1 MGRKAWSE
9 SMADSEYAAAMA
21 RFLGARVCELFA
33 DERIVEV
40 YVNRDLAVRT
50 DGAEGRRETALV
62 LSEESIRGF
71 LNIAATREGISLGG
85 EDGVYEIAAEL
96 PAEIFG
102 KARLQGMVSPLVEA
116 AAFVVRKHPARIL
129 LLPELVASGS
139 ASPEQHAVLIEALSK
154 GESLIVSGATK
165 SGKTNLVNALLH
177 ELVAIRPG
185 VRVVVLE
192 DTPEV
197 VCPARDTLRMV
208 TVEKRVDLHDLVRIG
223 VRCHPDV
230 FVVGEVR
237 GRDAYPF
244 LDSMATGHG
253 GGMCTIHAG
262 SPQGA
267 LQRLNRLAR
276 LGASGESEQH
286 VLIAEVIR
294 LVVQMAWVGSAPRIV
309 EIVRVEGWSEGRG
322 YQLERLA

>member
-1 MGRKAWSE
+1 
-9 SMADSEYAAAMA
+9 MADSEYASAMA
-21 RFLGARVCELFA
+21 RFLGPRVCELFS
-33 DERIVEV
+33 DERIVEI
-40 YVNRDLAVRT
+40 YVNFDPVVRT
-50 DGAEGRRETALV
+50 DGVAGRRETDLM

-102 KARLQGMVSPLVEA
+102 KARLQGMVPPLVEA
-116 AAFVVRKHPARIL
+116 AAFIVRKHPSRIL
-129 LLPELVASGS
+129 LLPELVACGS
-139 ASPEQHAVLIEALSK
+139 ASPEQYAVLKEALRA
-154 GESLIVSGATK
+154 GESIIVSGATK

-177 ELVAIRPG
+177 ELIRIRPG

-197 VCPARDTLRMV
+197 VCPARDTLRML

-262 SPQGA
+262 SPPGA

-286 VLIAEVIR
+286 ALIAEVIR
-294 LVVQMAWVGSAPRIV
+294 LVVQMAWVGSAPKIV
-309 EIVRVEGWSEGRG
+309 EIVRVQGWLEGRG

>member
-1 MGRKAWSE
+1 
-9 SMADSEYAAAMA
+9 MADSEYAAAMG
-21 RFLGARVCELFA
+21 RFLGPHVCELFS

-40 YVNRDLAVRT
+40 YVNRDLVVRT
-50 DGAEGRRETALV
+50 DGIGGRRETELV
-62 LSEESIRGF
+62 LSEEAIRGF

-85 EDGVYEIAAEL
+85 EESCEIAAEL

-102 KARLQGMVSPLVEA
+102 KARLQGMVPPLVERA
-116 AAFVVRKHPARIL
+116 SFVVRKHPARIL
-129 LLPELVASGS
+129 LFPELVACGS
-139 ASPEQHAVLIEALSK
+139 ATPEQYAALKEALANRDSI
-154 GESLIVSGATK
+154 IVSGATK

-177 ELVAIRPG
+177 ELVEIRPD

-253 GGMCTIHAG
+253 GGMCTLHAG

-267 LQRLNRLAR
+267 LMRLNRLAR
-276 LGASGESEQH
+276 LGTSGESNQH
-286 VLIAEVIR
+286 ELIAEVIR

-309 EIVRVEGWSEGRG
+309 EVARIEGWLEGRG

>member
-1 MGRKAWSE
+1 
-9 SMADSEYAAAMA
+9 MADSEYAAAMA
-21 RFLGARVCELFA
+21 RFLGPRVCELFC

-40 YVNRDLAVRT
+40 YVNHDLRVRT
-50 DGAEGRRETALV
+50 DGAGGRRETALV
-62 LSEESIRGF
+62 LTEESIRGF

-85 EDGVYEIAAEL
+85 EEGVYEIAAEL

-102 KARLQGMVSPLVEA
+102 KARLQGIVPPLVEVA
-116 AAFVVRKHPARIL
+116 TFVVRKHPARIL
-129 LLPELVASGS
+129 LLPELVACGS
-139 ASPEQHAVLIEALSK
+139 ASPEQYAVLKEALAS

-177 ELVAIRPG
+177 ELVALRPD

-197 VCPARDTLRMV
+197 VCPARDTLKMV

-230 FVVGEVR
+230 FVIGEVR

-262 SPQGA
+262 SPPGA
-267 LQRLNRLAR
+267 LLRLNRLAR
-276 LGASGESEQH
+276 LGASGELEQH
-286 VLIAEVIR
+286 ALITEVIR
-294 LVVQMAWVGSAPRIV
+294 LVVQMAWVGSAPKIV
-309 EIVRVEGWSEGRG
+309 EIVRVQGWLEGRG

>member
-1 MGRKAWSE
+1 
-9 SMADSEYAAAMA
+9 MADSEYAAAMG
-21 RFLGARVCELFA
+21 RFLGRRVCELFA
-33 DERIVEV
+33 DERVVEI
-40 YVNRDLAVRT
+40 YVNRDLVVRT
-50 DGAEGRRETALV
+50 DGIGGRQQTDLA
-62 LSEESIRGF
+62 LSEESVRGF

-85 EDGVYEIAAEL
+85 EDSACEIASEL
-96 PAEIFG
+96 PEETFG
-102 KARLQGMVSPLVEA
+102 RARLQGMVPPLVECA
-116 AAFVVRKHPARIL
+116 SFVVRKRPARIL
-129 LLPELVASGS
+129 LLPELVERGS
-139 ASPEQHAVLIEALSK
+139 VSPEQFRALTAALEGGDSI
-154 GESLIVSGATK
+154 IVSGATK

-177 ELVAIRPG
+177 ELVEIRPD
-185 VRVVVLE
+185 VRLVILE
-192 DTPEV
+192 DTPEI

-267 LQRLNRLAR
+267 LMRLNRLAKW
-276 LGASGESEQH
+276 GAESEQH
-286 VLIAEVIR
+286 ELIAEVIH
-294 LVVQMAWVGSAPRIV
+294 LVVQMSWVGSAPRMV
-309 EIVRVEGWSEGRG
+309 EVARLKGWVEGRG
-322 YQLERLA
+322 YRLERLA

>member
-1 MGRKAWSE
+1 
-9 SMADSEYAAAMA
+9 MADSEYAAAMG
-21 RFLGARVCELFA
+21 RFLGRRVCELFD
-33 DERIVEV
+33 DERVVEV
-40 YVNRDLAVRT
+40 YVNADLVVRT
-50 DGAEGRRETALV
+50 DGLAGRRETDLV

-71 LNIAATREGISLGG
+71 LNIAATREGISLDG
-85 EDGVYEIAAEL
+85 EASACEIAAEL

-102 KARLQGMVSPLVEA
+102 KARLQGMVPPLVEVST
-116 AAFVVRKHPARIL
+116 FVVRKHPARIL
-129 LLPELVASGS
+129 LLPELVACGS
-139 ASPEQHAVLIEALSK
+139 ASAEQYQVLKEALAI
-154 GESLIVSGATK
+154 GESIIVSGATK

-177 ELVAIRPG
+177 ELAAMRPE

-208 TVEKRVDLHDLVRIG
+208 TVDKRVELHDLVRIG

-262 SPQGA
+262 SALGA
-267 LQRLNRLAR
+267 LMRLNRLAR
-276 LGASGESEQH
+276 LGASGELEQH
-286 VLIAEVIR
+286 ALIAEVIR
-294 LVVQMAWVGSAPRIV
+294 LVVQMAWVGTAPRIV
-309 EIVRVEGWSEGRG
+309 EIVRVQGWLDGKG

>member
-1 MGRKAWSE
+1 M
-9 SMADSEYAAAMA
+9 
-21 RFLGARVCELFA
+21 
-33 DERIVEV
+33 
-40 YVNRDLAVRT
+40 
-50 DGAEGRRETALV
+50 

-85 EDGVYEIAAEL
+85 EESACEIAAEL

-102 KARLQGMVSPLVEA
+102 KARLQGMVPPLVEA
-116 AAFVVRKHPARIL
+116 PSSVARKHPARIL
-129 LLPELVASGS
+129 LFPELVATGW
-139 ASPEQHAVLIEALSK
+139 ASPEQVAVLKGALAD

-177 ELVAIRPG
+177 ELVERRPG

-197 VCPARDTLRMV
+197 VCPARDTLRML
-208 TVEKRVDLHDLVRIG
+208 TVEQRVDLHDLVRIG

-262 SPQGA
+262 SPLGA
-267 LQRLNRLAR
+267 LLRLNRLAK

-286 VLIAEVIR
+286 DLIAEVLQ
-294 LVVQMAWVGSAPRIV
+294 LVVHMAWVGSAPRILEV
-309 EIVRVEGWSEGRG
+309 VRIGGWSEGRG
-322 YQLERLA
+322 YELERLA

>member
-1 MGRKAWSE
+1 MEWSAF
-9 SMADSEYAAAMA
+9 MADAEYAAAMA
-21 RFLGARVCELFA
+21 RFLGGRVCELFA
-33 DERIVEV
+33 DESIVEV
-40 YVNRDLAVRT
+40 YANGDLAVRT
-50 DGAEGRRETALV
+50 DGIGGRRQTDLV

-85 EDGVYEIAAEL
+85 EEGAWEIAAEL

-102 KARLQGMVSPLVEA
+102 KARLQGMVPPLVGA
-116 AAFVVRKHPARIL
+116 ASFVVRKHPARIL
-129 LLPELVASGS
+129 LFPELVASGS
-139 ASPEQHAVLIEALSK
+139 ASAEQYGVLTEALAGGDSI
-154 GESLIVSGATK
+154 IVSGATK

-177 ELVAIRPG
+177 ELVESRPD

-208 TVEKRVDLHDLVRIG
+208 TVEKRLDLHDLVRIG

-262 SPQGA
+262 SPLGA
-267 LQRLNRLAR
+267 LARLNRLAK
-276 LGASGESEQH
+276 LGASGELEQH
-286 VLIAEVIR
+286 ELIAEVIR
-294 LVVQMAWVGSAPRIV
+294 LVVQMAWVGSAPRIA
-309 EIVRVEGWSEGRG
+309 EIVRIEGWLPGRG
-322 YQLERLA
+322 YELRRLA

>member
-1 MGRKAWSE
+1 
-9 SMADSEYAAAMA
+9 MADSEYAAAMA
-21 RFLGARVCELFA
+21 RFLGPRVCELFA
-33 DERIVEV
+33 DEGIIEV
-40 YVNRDLAVRT
+40 YVNHDCTVRT
-50 DGAEGRRETALV
+50 DGAGGRRETALT
-62 LSEESIRGF
+62 LTEESIRGF

-85 EDGVYEIAAEL
+85 EEGVYEIAAEL

-102 KARLQGMVSPLVEA
+102 KARLQGMVPPLVEA
-116 AAFVVRKHPARIL
+116 ATFVVRKHPARIL
-129 LLPELVASGS
+129 LLPELVACGS
-139 ASPEQHAVLIEALSK
+139 ASPEQYAVLKEALAS

-177 ELVAIRPG
+177 ELVALWPD

-197 VCPARDTLRMV
+197 VCPARDTLKMV

-267 LQRLNRLAR
+267 LQRLNRLAK
-276 LGASGESEQH
+276 LGALGEFEQH
-286 VLIAEVIR
+286 ALIAEVIR

-309 EIVRVEGWSEGRG
+309 EIVRVQGWLEGRG
-322 YQLERLA
+322 YQIERLA

>member
-1 MGRKAWSE
+1 
-9 SMADSEYAAAMA
+9 MADSEYAAAMA
-21 RFLGARVCELFA
+21 RFLGPEVAKLFA

-40 YVNRDLAVRT
+40 YVNRDLVVRT
-50 DGAEGRRETALV
+50 DGIGGRRETDLV
-62 LSEESIRGF
+62 LSVEAVRGF

-85 EDGVYEIAAEL
+85 EESCEIAAEL

-102 KARLQGMVSPLVEA
+102 KARLQGMVPPLVEA
-116 AAFVVRKHPARIL
+116 PSFVARKHPARIL
-129 LLPELVASGS
+129 LFPELVDRGS
-139 ASPEQHAVLIEALSK
+139 ASPEQYSVLKQALADGDSI
-154 GESLIVSGATK
+154 IVSGATK

-177 ELVAIRPG
+177 ELVDLRAE
-185 VRVVVLE
+185 VRVVLLE
-192 DTPEV
+192 DTPEIA
-197 VCPARDTLRMV
+197 CPARDTLRMV

-237 GRDAYPF
+237 GQDAYPF

-267 LQRLNRLAR
+267 LGRLNRLAK
-276 LGASGESEQH
+276 LGASGDSHQH
-286 VLIAEVIR
+286 ELIAEVIR
-294 LVVQMAWVGSAPRIV
+294 LVVQMAWVGSAPRILEV
-309 EIVRVEGWSEGRG
+309 VRIEGWVEGRG
-322 YQLERLA
+322 YELRRLA

>member
-1 MGRKAWSE
+1 L
-9 SMADSEYAAAMA
+9 ADSEYAAAMG
-21 RFLGARVCELFA
+21 RYLGLRVCALFA
-33 DERIVEV
+33 DEGIVEV
-40 YVNRDLAVRT
+40 YVNRDLVVRT
-50 DGAEGRRETALV
+50 DGIGGRRETDLV

-85 EDGVYEIAAEL
+85 EESACEIAAEL

-102 KARLQGMVSPLVEA
+102 KARLQGMVPPLVECA
-116 AAFVVRKHPARIL
+116 SFVVRKHPARIL
-129 LLPELVASGS
+129 LFPELVACGS
-139 ASPEQHAVLIEALSK
+139 ATAEQYAVLKAALAGGDSI
-154 GESLIVSGATK
+154 IVSGATK

-177 ELVAIRPG
+177 ELVAIRPD
-185 VRVVVLE
+185 VRVAVLE

-208 TVEKRVDLHDLVRIG
+208 TVDKRIDLHDLVRIG

-262 SPQGA
+262 SPLGA
-267 LQRLNRLAR
+267 LMRLNRLAK
-276 LGASGESEQH
+276 LAAAGESEQH
-286 VLIAEVIR
+286 PLIAEVIR
-294 LVVQMAWVGSAPRIV
+294 LVVQMAWVGSGPRIV
-309 EIVRVEGWSEGRG
+309 EIVRVQDWFEGRG

>member
-1 MGRKAWSE
+1 
-9 SMADSEYAAAMA
+9 MAETEYAAAMA
-21 RFLGARVCELFA
+21 RFLGRGVCSLFA
-33 DERIVEV
+33 EEGIVEV
-40 YVNRDLAVRT
+40 YVNRDSRVRT
-50 DGAEGRRETALV
+50 DGIGGRRETDLV
-62 LSEESIRGF
+62 LSEEAIRGF

-85 EDGVYEIAAEL
+85 EEGTCEIASEL
-96 PAEIFG
+96 PAETFG
-102 KARLQGMVSPLVEA
+102 KARLQGMVPPLVEA
-116 AAFVVRKHPARIL
+116 PSFVVRKHPARIL
-129 LLPELVASGS
+129 LFPELVACGS
-139 ASPEQHAVLIEALSK
+139 ASPEQYAVLQGALEN
-154 GESLIVSGATK
+154 GDSLVVSGATK

-177 ELVAIRPG
+177 ELVEMRPQ

-197 VCPARDTLRMV
+197 VSPARDTLRMV
-208 TVEKRVDLHDLVRIG
+208 TLDKRVDLHDLVRIG

-253 GGMCTIHAG
+253 GGMCTLHAG

-267 LQRLNRLAR
+267 LMRLNRLAK
-276 LGASGESEQH
+276 LGAAGEAEQH
-286 VLIAEVIR
+286 PLIAEVIR
-294 LVVQMAWVGSAPRIV
+294 IVVQMAWMGSAPRILEV
-309 EIVRVEGWSEGRG
+309 VRIAGWVEGRG

>member
-1 MGRKAWSE
+1 
-9 SMADSEYAAAMA
+9 MADSEYAAAMG
-21 RFLGARVCELFA
+21 RFLGPRVCELFL

-40 YVNRDLAVRT
+40 YVNRDLVVRT
-50 DGAEGRRETALV
+50 DGIGGRRETELV
-62 LSEESIRGF
+62 LSEEAIRGF

-85 EDGVYEIAAEL
+85 EESCEIAAEL

-102 KARLQGMVSPLVEA
+102 KARLQGMVPPLVERA
-116 AAFVVRKHPARIL
+116 SFVVRKHPARIL
-129 LLPELVASGS
+129 LFPELVACGS
-139 ASPEQHAVLIEALSK
+139 ASPEQYTALKEALANGDSI
-154 GESLIVSGATK
+154 IVSGATK

-177 ELVAIRPG
+177 ELVEVRPE
-185 VRVVVLE
+185 VRVVILE

-208 TVEKRVDLHDLVRIG
+208 TVEKRMDLHDLVRIG

-253 GGMCTIHAG
+253 GGMCTLHAG

-267 LQRLNRLAR
+267 LMRLNRLAR
-276 LGASGESEQH
+276 LGTSGESNQH
-286 VLIAEVIR
+286 ELIAEVIR
-294 LVVQMAWVGSAPRIV
+294 LVVQMAWVGSGPRIV
-309 EIVRVEGWSEGRG
+309 EVVRIEGWLEGRG
-322 YQLERLA
+322 YRLERLA

>member
-1 MGRKAWSE
+1 
-9 SMADSEYAAAMA
+9 MADSEYAAAMG
-21 RFLGARVCELFA
+21 RFLGPRVCALFA
-33 DERIVEV
+33 DESIVEV
-40 YVNRDLAVRT
+40 YVNGDLVVRT
-50 DGAEGRRETALV
+50 DGAGGRRETDLS
-62 LSEESIRGF
+62 LSEESVRGF

-85 EDGVYEIAAEL
+85 ESSGCEIAAEL

-102 KARLQGMVSPLVEA
+102 KARLQGMVPPLVDVA
-116 AAFVVRKHPARIL
+116 SFVVRKHPARIL
-129 LLPELVASGS
+129 LFPELVACGS
-139 ASPEQHAVLIEALSK
+139 ASPEQYAVLREALQAQDSI
-154 GESLIVSGATK
+154 IVSGATK

-177 ELVAIRPG
+177 ELVALRPD
-185 VRVVVLE
+185 VRVVLLE

-197 VCPARDTLRMV
+197 VSPARDTLRMV
-208 TVEKRVDLHDLVRIG
+208 TIEKHVDLHELVRIG

-253 GGMCTIHAG
+253 GGLCTIHAG
-262 SPQGA
+262 SPLGA
-267 LQRLNRLAR
+267 LLRLNRLAK
-276 LGASGESEQH
+276 LGLPGESEQH
-286 VLIAEVIR
+286 ALVAEVIR

-309 EIVRVEGWSEGRG
+309 EIVRIEGWLEGRG

>member
-1 MGRKAWSE
+1 
-9 SMADSEYAAAMA
+9 MAESEYAAAMG
-21 RFLGARVCELFA
+21 RFLGRGVCELFA
-33 DERIVEV
+33 DESVVEV
-40 YVNRDLAVRT
+40 YVNRDLMVRT
-50 DGAEGRRETALV
+50 DGVGGRRETDLV
-62 LSEESIRGF
+62 LSEESVRGF

-85 EDGVYEIAAEL
+85 EDGGYEIAAEL

-102 KARLQGMVSPLVEA
+102 KARLQGMVPPLVETA
-116 AAFVVRKHPARIL
+116 TFVVRKHPARIL
-129 LLPELVASGS
+129 LLPDLVANGS
-139 ASPEQHAVLIEALSK
+139 VSSDQSLVLQGALIR
-154 GESLIVSGATK
+154 GESIIVSGATK

-185 VRVVVLE
+185 VRVVILE

-223 VRCHPDV
+223 MRCHPDV

-262 SPQGA
+262 SPLGA
-267 LQRLNRLAR
+267 LLRLNRLAK

-286 VLIAEVIR
+286 ALIAEVIR
-294 LVVQMAWVGSAPRIV
+294 LVVQMAWMGSAPRIV
-309 EIVRVEGWSEGRG
+309 EIVRVQGWGEGPG

>member
-1 MGRKAWSE
+1 
-9 SMADSEYAAAMA
+9 MADSEYAAAMG
-21 RFLGARVCELFA
+21 RFLGRRVCELFA
-33 DERIVEV
+33 DERVVEI
-40 YVNRDLAVRT
+40 YVNRDLVVRT
-50 DGAEGRRETALV
+50 DGSGGRQQTDLA
-62 LSEESIRGF
+62 LSEESVRGF

-85 EDGVYEIAAEL
+85 EDSACEIASEL
-96 PAEIFG
+96 PEETFG
-102 KARLQGMVSPLVEA
+102 RARLQGMVPPLVECA
-116 AAFVVRKHPARIL
+116 SFVVRKRPARIL
-129 LLPELVASGS
+129 LLPELVERGS
-139 ASPEQHAVLIEALSK
+139 VSPEQHRALTAALEGGDSI
-154 GESLIVSGATK
+154 IVSGATK

-177 ELVAIRPG
+177 ELVEIRPD
-185 VRVVVLE
+185 VRLVILE
-192 DTPEV
+192 DTPEI

-267 LQRLNRLAR
+267 LMRLNRLAKW
-276 LGASGESEQH
+276 GGESEQH
-286 VLIAEVIR
+286 ELIAEVIH
-294 LVVQMAWVGSAPRIV
+294 LVVQMSWVGSEPRMV
-309 EIVRVEGWSEGRG
+309 EVARLKGWVEGRG

>member
-1 MGRKAWSE
+1 M
-9 SMADSEYAAAMA
+9 
-21 RFLGARVCELFA
+21 
-33 DERIVEV
+33 
-40 YVNRDLAVRT
+40 
-50 DGAEGRRETALV
+50 
-62 LSEESIRGF
+62 
-71 LNIAATREGISLGG
+71 NIAATREGISLGG
-85 EDGVYEIAAEL
+85 EEGACEIASEL

-102 KARLQGMVSPLVEA
+102 RARLQGMVPPLVECA
-116 AAFVVRKHPARIL
+116 SFVVRKRPAKIL
-129 LLPELVASGS
+129 LFPELVARGS
-139 ASPEQHAVLIEALSK
+139 VSPEQHRALRAALEGGDSV
-154 GESLIVSGATK
+154 IVSGATK

-177 ELVAIRPG
+177 ELVEIRPD

-208 TVEKRVDLHDLVRIG
+208 TVSERVDLHDLVRIG

-253 GGMCTIHAG
+253 GGMCTIHAA
-262 SPQGA
+262 SPLGA
-267 LQRLNRLAR
+267 LLRLNRLAK

-286 VLIAEVIR
+286 ELIAEVIQ
-294 LVVQMAWVGSAPRIV
+294 LVVQMAWAGSAPRIV
-309 EIVRVEGWSEGRG
+309 EVRRINGWIEGRG
-322 YQLERLA
+322 YQIERLA

>member
-1 MGRKAWSE
+1 
-9 SMADSEYAAAMA
+9 MADAEYAAAMA

-33 DERIVEV
+33 DEGIVEV
-40 YVNRDLAVRT
+40 YVNGDLVVRT
-50 DGAEGRRETALV
+50 DGIGGRRETGLAM
-62 LSEESIRGF
+62 SEEAVRGF

-85 EDGVYEIAAEL
+85 EEGSCEIAAEL

-102 KARLQGMVSPLVEA
+102 KARLQGMVPPLVEA
-116 AAFVVRKHPARIL
+116 ASFVVRKHPARIL
-129 LLPELVASGS
+129 LFPELVAAGS
-139 ASPEQHAVLIEALSK
+139 ATPEQYRVLKEGLIRGDSI
-154 GESLIVSGATK
+154 IVSGATK

-177 ELVAIRPG
+177 ELVEMRPE
-185 VRVVVLE
+185 VRVAVLE
-192 DTPEV
+192 DTPEI
-197 VCPARDTLRMV
+197 VCPARDTLRMT

-223 VRCHPDV
+223 VRCHPDI

-253 GGMCTIHAG
+253 GGMCTLHAG

-267 LQRLNRLAR
+267 LMRLNRLAK

-286 VLIAEVIR
+286 DLIAEVIR
-294 LVVQMAWVGSAPRIV
+294 LVVQMAWVGAAPRIL
-309 EIVRVEGWSEGRG
+309 EIVRIESWVAGRG
-322 YQLERLA
+322 YELERLA

>member
-1 MGRKAWSE
+1 
-9 SMADSEYAAAMA
+9 MAESEYAAAMG
-21 RFLGARVCELFA
+21 RFLGPRVCELFA
-33 DERIVEV
+33 DERIVEI
-40 YVNRDLAVRT
+40 YVNRDLVVRT
-50 DGAEGRRETALV
+50 DGVGGRRETDLI
-62 LSEESIRGF
+62 LSEEGIRGF

-85 EDGVYEIAAEL
+85 EEGVYEIAAEL

-102 KARLQGMVSPLVEA
+102 KARLQGMVPPVVEVA
-116 AAFVVRKHPARIL
+116 TFVVRKHPARIL

-139 ASPEQHAVLIEALSK
+139 ATPEQYAVLKAALSA

-208 TVEKRVDLHDLVRIG
+208 TVDKRVDLHDLVRIG

-253 GGMCTIHAG
+253 GGMCTLHAG
-262 SPQGA
+262 SPLGA

-286 VLIAEVIR
+286 ALIAEVIR
-294 LVVQMAWVGSAPRIV
+294 LVVQMAWVSSAPRII
-309 EIVRVEGWSEGRG
+309 EIVRVEGWVEGRG